1 MNKTISNIR
10 SGLAAAVI
18 TTGLFL
24 GAVSV
29 TFAADNV
36 ILSGEVEPVNTISVV
51 GFDTFAGIDLTATET
66 ALKVAVA
73 TEISND
79 AEGYTVGLSSARA
92 GATAQAFL
100 QGADNT
106 ANVVNYSIK
115 YNTVAVVLVAGT
127 DTDVFNA
134 NAPTDA
140 DGVDHDITIA
150 FTGGAWLPSDVYT
163 DTLTLTI
170 TAK

>member
-1 MNKTISNIR
+1 MKNAKFGKW
-10 SGLAAAVI
+10 SGIAAVI
-18 TTGLFL
+18 TVGLFL
-24 GAVSV
+24 GSASV
-29 TFAADNV
+29 TLGADNV
-36 ILSGEVEPVNTISVV
+36 ILSGEIAPVNTVSVV
-51 GFDTFAGIDLTATET
+51 GFGTYATLDLTASPT

-79 AEGYTVGLSSARA
+79 ADGYTVGLSSLNA
-92 GATAQAFL
+92 GATAQAKL
-100 QGADNT
+100 QGVDN
-106 ANVVNYSIK
+106 AGNFVNYSIK
-115 YNTVAVVLVAGT
+115 YNAVDVVLVAGT

-134 NAPTDA
+134 DAPTDA

-150 FTGGAWLPSDVYT
+150 FTGGAWLPSDVYS